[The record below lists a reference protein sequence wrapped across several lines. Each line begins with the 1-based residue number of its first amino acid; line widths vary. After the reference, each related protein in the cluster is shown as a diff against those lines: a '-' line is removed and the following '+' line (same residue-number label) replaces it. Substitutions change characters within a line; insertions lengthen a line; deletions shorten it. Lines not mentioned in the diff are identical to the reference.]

1 MLVGSLAKVTRVE
14 ATYSAISCV
23 AMGALILRA
32 RRSALCRRDL
42 SSSTTAPAEA
52 AASEVSF
59 KAGMFSLK
67 PNTFG
72 MPAAEADKRAISE
85 ARLVVVGEI
94 HSVPPCVELQRRTAV
109 AMMAEGRG
117 LLHIVLEHLNFEQQ
131 PLLDAYADG
140 TLGMAEL
147 LEQYRQ
153 GTEGHDL
160 LPYEPLL
167 ALGRL
172 HRAVV
177 RLHAGFIPRSYAR
190 MVMRESPEAAL
201 AAARDKGYVSDA
213 EFLDATDAHY
223 DFFESLLTGRNC
235 HATPPMAPTDKFR
248 KMFPAQL
255 IKDAAMAHKVSQL
268 LAGGAGGAGGGAC
281 GDSEAAPAMSDKV
294 LVICGVGH
302 SGYSHGVPERIL
314 RVLPW
319 LQTHMYRVWCL
330 PVDPE
335 VELHS
340 VEAVRAALCE
350 AFGPPGASDPADL
363 CLAFA
368 EVTDTAPSRVTRT
381 STAAVG
387 VVAEEVKAATAAA
400 YNAVGSTAH
409 LGGDV
414 QRAVAIMRRLKYDDS
429 QIGIAGADSANFQ
442 GVASP
447 HRHARLQPG
456 ERVVDLGSG
465 LGIDSFIAAAA
476 VTADGARG
484 SVVGIDLS
492 EKEVR
497 YATARAA
504 ARGVETAVQFAVG
517 DLECLP
523 LPDQSADAVISNG
536 AFCLVPNKATA
547 FAEVFRIL
555 KPGGRFAIAT
565 SVVLQPLQ
573 EGQWPLCM
581 RMFSELH
588 SLRPLATAAGFA
600 AVELDTSDM
609 AMAFE
614 LPVPDTA
621 RVDTGARASLSSAD
635 GASRHNQRNQV
646 HVGSPEFKHL
656 RDLDINAMCGRIVI
670 SGIKPA

>member
-1 MLVGSLAKVTRVE
+1 MQAGGLAMVTRVE

-32 RRSALCRRDL
+32 RRYALCRRDL

-67 PNTFG
+67 PDTFG
-72 MPAAEADKRAISE
+72 MPAAEADARAISE
-85 ARLVVVGEI
+85 ARLVVIGEI
-94 HSVPPCVELQRRTAV
+94 HSVPPCIELQRRTAV

-160 LPYEPLL
+160 VPYEPLL

-172 HRAVV
+172 HRAAV

-213 EFLDATDAHY
+213 ESLDATDAHY
-223 DFFESLLTGRNC
+223 DFFESLLTGRNR

-248 KMFPAQL
+248 KMFPAQV

-268 LAGGAGGAGGGAC
+268 LAGGAG
-281 GDSEAAPAMSDKV
+281 DSAAVPSDKV

-319 LQTHMYRVWCL
+319 LQTHRQTHMYRVWCL

-335 VELHS
+335 TELHS
-340 VEAVRAALCE
+340 VEAVRAALSE
-350 AFGPPGASDPADL
+350 AFGPPGVSDPADL

-368 EVTDTAPSRVTRT
+368 EVTDTAPSRVART
-381 STAAVG
+381 STAAAG
-387 VVAEEVKAATAAA
+387 GVAEEVKAATAAA

-414 QRAVAIMRRLKYDDS
+414 QRAVAIMRRLRYDDD

-447 HRHARLQPG
+447 HQHARLQPG

-476 VTADGARG
+476 VTAGGARG
-484 SVVGIDLS
+484 SVVGIDLA

-497 YATARAA
+497 HATARAA
-504 ARGVETAVQFAVG
+504 ARGLVETAVRFAVG
-517 DLECLP
+517 DLERLP
-523 LPDQSADAVISNG
+523 LADESADAVISNG

-565 SVVLQPLQ
+565 SVVLQPLE

-588 SLRPLATAAGFA
+588 SLRPLATAAGFTSI
-600 AVELDTSDM
+600 ELDTSDM

-614 LPVPDTA
+614 LPVPDAA

-635 GASRHNQRNQV
+635 GASRSNQRNQV

-656 RDLDINAMCGRIVI
+656 RDLDVNAICGRIVI

>member
-1 MLVGSLAKVTRVE
+1 MVTRVE

-32 RRSALCRRDL
+32 RRYALCRRDL

-67 PNTFG
+67 PDTFG
-72 MPAAEADKRAISE
+72 MPAAEADARAISE
-85 ARLVVVGEI
+85 ARLVVIGEI
-94 HSVPPCVELQRRTAV
+94 HSVPPCIELQRRTAV

-160 LPYEPLL
+160 VPYEPLL

-172 HRAVV
+172 HRAAV

-213 EFLDATDAHY
+213 ESLDATDAHY
-223 DFFESLLTGRNC
+223 DFFESLLTGRNR

-248 KMFPAQL
+248 K
-255 IKDAAMAHKVSQL
+255 
-268 LAGGAGGAGGGAC
+268 
-281 GDSEAAPAMSDKV
+281 MSDKV

-319 LQTHMYRVWCL
+319 LQTHRQTHMYRVWCL

-335 VELHS
+335 TELHS
-340 VEAVRAALCE
+340 VEAVRAALSE
-350 AFGPPGASDPADL
+350 AFGPPGVSDPADL

-368 EVTDTAPSRVTRT
+368 EVTDTAPSRVART
-381 STAAVG
+381 STAAAG
-387 VVAEEVKAATAAA
+387 GVAEEVKAATAAA

-414 QRAVAIMRRLKYDDS
+414 QRAVAIMRRLKYDDD

-447 HRHARLQPG
+447 HQHARLQPG

-476 VTADGARG
+476 VTAGGARG
-484 SVVGIDLS
+484 SVVGIDLA

-497 YATARAA
+497 HATARAA
-504 ARGVETAVQFAVG
+504 ARGLVETAVRFAVG
-517 DLECLP
+517 DLERLP
-523 LPDQSADAVISNG
+523 LADESADAVISNG

-565 SVVLQPLQ
+565 SVVLQPLE

-588 SLRPLATAAGFA
+588 SLRPLATAAGFTSI
-600 AVELDTSDM
+600 ELDTSDM

-614 LPVPDTA
+614 LPVPDAA

-635 GASRHNQRNQV
+635 GASRSNQRNQV

-656 RDLDINAMCGRIVI
+656 RDLDVNAICGRIVI

>member
-1 MLVGSLAKVTRVE
+1 MVTRVE

-32 RRSALCRRDL
+32 RRYALCRRDL

-67 PNTFG
+67 PDTFG
-72 MPAAEADKRAISE
+72 MPAAEADARAISE

-94 HSVPPCVELQRRTAV
+94 HSVPPCIELQRRTAV

-160 LPYEPLL
+160 VPYEPLL

-172 HRAVV
+172 HRAAV

-213 EFLDATDAHY
+213 ESLDATDAHY
-223 DFFESLLTGRNC
+223 DFFESLLTGRNR

-248 KMFPAQL
+248 KMFPAQV
-255 IKDAAMAHKVSQL
+255 IKDAAMAH
-268 LAGGAGGAGGGAC
+268 
-281 GDSEAAPAMSDKV
+281 KV

-319 LQTHMYRVWCL
+319 LQTHRQTHMYRVWCL

-335 VELHS
+335 TELHS

-350 AFGPPGASDPADL
+350 AFGPPGVSDPADL

-368 EVTDTAPSRVTRT
+368 EVTDTAPSRVART
-381 STAAVG
+381 STAAAG
-387 VVAEEVKAATAAA
+387 GVAEEVKAATAAA

-414 QRAVAIMRRLKYDDS
+414 QRAVAIMRRLKYDDD

-447 HRHARLQPG
+447 HQHARLQPG

-476 VTADGARG
+476 VTAGGARG
-484 SVVGIDLS
+484 SVVGIDLA

-497 YATARAA
+497 HATARAA
-504 ARGVETAVQFAVG
+504 ARGLVETAVRFAVG
-517 DLECLP
+517 DLERLP
-523 LPDQSADAVISNG
+523 LADESADAVISNG

-565 SVVLQPLQ
+565 SVVLQPLE

-588 SLRPLATAAGFA
+588 SLRPLATAAGFTSI
-600 AVELDTSDM
+600 ELDTSDM

-614 LPVPDTA
+614 LPVPDAA

-635 GASRHNQRNQV
+635 GASRSNQRNQV

-656 RDLDINAMCGRIVI
+656 RDLDVNAICGRVVI